1 MKGIIKSAEIGKKKE
16 RRNTN
21 ETVAKRS
28 HKLGPRAIVVFAES
42 RVQTMHAWE
51 SVPFSNLQK

>member
-1 MKGIIKSAEIGKKKE
+1 MKGIIKSADIGKKKE
-16 RRNTN
+16 RKKID

-28 HKLGPRAIVVFAES
+28 CKLGPRAIVVFAES

-51 SVPFSNLQK
+51 SVPLSNLQK